1 MRRGWKII
9 LVIVAVCIA
18 FGIVSAGVGTL
29 TGADPERIGSIL
41 EERIAERNNI
51 DLDALIFEWV
61 PEVID
66 TVEQQLGIAK

>member
-1 MRRGWKII
+1 MQIRAFVQAPRGDISTEY
-9 LVIVAVCIA
+9 CT
-18 FGIVSAGVGTL
+18 AGVKNGP
-29 TGADPERIGSIL
+29 PERIGSIL

>member
-1 MRRGWKII
+1 MRKGWKII

-29 TGADPERIGSIL
+29 TGADPQRIGSVL

-51 DLDALIFEWV
+51 DIDALIHEWV
-61 PEVID
+61 PEVVD
-66 TVEQQLGIAK
+66 SVGQQLGIAK